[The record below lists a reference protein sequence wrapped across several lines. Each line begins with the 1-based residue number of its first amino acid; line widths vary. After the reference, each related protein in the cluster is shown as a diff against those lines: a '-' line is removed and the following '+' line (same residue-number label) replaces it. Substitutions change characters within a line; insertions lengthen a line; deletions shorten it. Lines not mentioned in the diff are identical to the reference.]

1 MRFHMIYP
9 VNRWVTGEQ
18 LMDAAF
24 DAIDN
29 NALTAEETGLT
40 IPPVTFDDAIDI
52 LMEYLGEV
60 TITSETEYNPA
71 QY

>member
-1 MRFHMIYP
+1 MKYHMIYP

-18 LMDAAF
+18 LMDAAS
-24 DAIDN
+24 DAIVN
-29 NALTAEETGLT
+29 NELTAEETGLT

-52 LMEYLGEV
+52 LMDLGEV

-71 QY
+71 QD

>member
-1 MRFHMIYP
+1 MKYHMIYP

-29 NALTAEETGLT
+29 NELTAEETGLT

>member
-1 MRFHMIYP
+1 
-9 VNRWVTGEQ
+9 
-18 LMDAAF
+18 MDAAF

>member
-1 MRFHMIYP
+1 MKYHMIYP

-29 NALTAEETGLT
+29 NELTAEETGLT

-52 LMEYLGEV
+52 LMDLGEV

-71 QY
+71 QD